1 MPSDVPRGFRA
12 VVWGPLGARRSSF
25 AVSTGEHEMNDGSG
39 KVRVIAGMPT
49 TQEVHPEGSMPGI
62 TPDFVKLLKEQGF
75 MVDVAVPREDREYV
89 DLNSAEIWLPILI
102 FAAQPA
108 WDLTVMA
115 VVGSIKSW
123 YSKRKVSGDEDVE
136 LPPGLL
142 HLRCTFEEDDGSH
155 REFEAH
161 GPAADVIKSLKAFG
175 QVD

>member
-1 MPSDVPRGFRA
+1 
-12 VVWGPLGARRSSF
+12 
-25 AVSTGEHEMNDGSG
+25 
-39 KVRVIAGMPT
+39 
-49 TQEVHPEGSMPGI
+49 
-62 TPDFVKLLKEQGF
+62 